1 MSTASVIR
9 LLAVAFSVALT
20 LRGMW
25 IGAPVDDGWL
35 LLGCMLGY
43 LAVAWLCIL
52 WGWTAVITRSSQP
65 ETVSSSGDHLP
76 IPLALLALAATVALP
91 PLVAYGAG
99 PHTTPGTH
107 TTLYLGAIGALMAT
121 LTVRRRPWMAWTG
134 IVVLAGWSISLLGPA
149 TALGLGLVGS
159 TVWVGAAQ
167 FLVLALDRA
176 ALDTERLGEVQR
188 VASAQSAAQGAQAH
202 ERRVQVNRV
211 LLSAGD
217 ALARVIDRRGVL
229 SDDERIEARVVEG
242 RLRDELRGARLLDP
256 EVRAA
261 LESVR
266 RRGASVSLSDDGAI
280 DDIGEEELGEIRAEL
295 ADTLRSAR
303 SDRVYV
309 RTSSDPRV
317 AVTVVGRAARTI
329 GLDED
334 DSVDLWR
341 EIERS
346 PR

>member
-1 MSTASVIR
+1 
-9 LLAVAFSVALT
+9 
-20 LRGMW
+20 
-25 IGAPVDDGWL
+25 
-35 LLGCMLGY
+35 
-43 LAVAWLCIL
+43 
-52 WGWTAVITRSSQP
+52 SQP

-107 TTLYLGAIGALMAT
+107 TTWYLGATGALMAT